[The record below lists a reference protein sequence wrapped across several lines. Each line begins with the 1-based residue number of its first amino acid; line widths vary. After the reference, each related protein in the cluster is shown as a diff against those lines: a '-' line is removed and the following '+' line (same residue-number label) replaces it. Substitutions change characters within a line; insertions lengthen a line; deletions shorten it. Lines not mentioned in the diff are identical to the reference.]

1 MGEKIME
8 VSDKFKG
15 MMENESDDGDGDE
28 SEKISEAFVCCVCR
42 DLLYKPV
49 VLACGHIS
57 CFWCVHKSMSGL
69 HKSRCPICRNQY
81 YHFPYICQT
90 LHLLLLKMY
99 PTAYKRR
106 ENQTLEEEK
115 DMGYFSPQIN
125 GPVYQLQPEERII
138 KPSDASVPCFSEAAP
153 SLNAF
158 SVRAGETLERTQP
171 VQSGSVHH
179 EIGLANLLDRI
190 KDIAAA
196 SVATAEDRNS
206 NQIHRNGTCKRV
218 SVDDVLCGSCKR
230 MLFRPIVLNCGHAFC
245 ICCIV
250 LQKNEMLKCE
260 VCQSPHPG
268 DVPKVCLEFDHF
280 LEEQFPKEY
289 ELRRGTLH
297 MQQEQFPSETPST
310 CSSEAAKESFHFSF
324 SSGEDPLPWW
334 NASSKVHIGVGC
346 DSCGMYPIIGDRYRC
361 KDCVEQ
367 IGYDLCKDCYTTCS
381 KLPGRFNQQHTSEHK
396 FEIVKS
402 NAMHNIMLRLLR
414 GQLQEAS
421 AVSDALHDGSANVI
435 PSSDNTNEDGENV
448 VDESLPSSDMEAN
461 QRENQRSE

>member
-1 MGEKIME
+1 ME
-8 VSDKFKG
+8 VPEKFKE
-15 MMENESDDGDGDE
+15 MMENESDEDDE
-28 SEKISEAFVCCVCR
+28 LEKICEAFICCVCRVLLLFCR

-57 CFWCVHKSMSGL
+57 CFWCIHKSMSGL

-81 YHFPYICQT
+81 YHFPYICQK

-99 PTAYKRR
+99 PSAYKRR

-115 DMGYFSPQIN
+115 DMGYFSPQI
-125 GPVYQLQPEERII
+125 GAPEYQLQPEPKII
-138 KPSDASVPCFSEAAP
+138 KPSNASVPCFSETDS
-153 SLNAF
+153 SLNPC
-158 SVRAGETLERTQP
+158 SVRAGETLDSMEH
-171 VQSGSVHH
+171 VHSGSVHQD
-179 EIGLANLLDRI
+179 IGLGNLLESR
-190 KDIAAA
+190 KDTAATSA
-196 SVATAEDRNS
+196 PIAEDRNS
-206 NQIHRNGTCKRV
+206 NQIHRSGTCKQA
-218 SVDDVLCGSCKR
+218 SVDDVLCDSCNH

-250 LQKNEMLKCE
+250 PQTSEMLKCQ

-268 DVPKVCLEFDHF
+268 DIPKVCLEFDHF

-289 ELRRGTLH
+289 GLKREALQMKH
-297 MQQEQFPSETPST
+297 EQFLSKSPST
-310 CSSEAAKESFHFSF
+310 CSSEAGKESFHFSF

-346 DSCGMYPIIGDRYRC
+346 DACGMYPIIGDRYRC

-367 IGYDLCKDCYTTCS
+367 IGYDLCKDCYSTRS

-414 GQLQEAS
+414 GQLQEVS
-421 AVSDALHDGSANVI
+421 AVSDALHDTSASAI
-435 PSSDNTNEDGENV
+435 PSSDNTNEDEENV
-448 VDESLPSSDMEAN
+448 ADATRPSSETEPN
-461 QRENQRSE
+461 ESENQRLA